1 MGSIRVR
8 KGIDVGSKGRRVPF
22 ETGTKGRWIP
32 SRASVDHNA
41 RAGGGHGGRTGCCAA
56 ADALSRRGACLE
68 RGGEH
73 LEEETR
79 KKNEGKRSDGRDAT
93 RKREEERGARW
104 TRTCCDVDVAMAM
117 AKRRTWTD
125 DEGRE
130 RTTPW
135 TIYTQGPRKQAENFL
150 KESAKQ
156 PGYGSNILQVRTTT
170 CHFASDP
177 RGESGRRRLARKSKL
192 RRNVRTDRTGGPEE
206 DRRLTQRGKRTL
218 ACSWWP
224 RNKSTCK

>member
-8 KGIDVGSKGRRVPF
+8 KGIDVGSKGRSVPF
-22 ETGTKGRWIP
+22 ETRTKGRWIP
-32 SRASVDHNA
+32 SRASVDQNA
-41 RAGGGHGGRTGCCAA
+41 RAGGAHGGRTGCCAA

-68 RGGEH
+68 RGGGH

-79 KKNEGKRSDGRDAT
+79 KKNEGKRNDGRDAT
-93 RKREEERGARW
+93 RKERKREVHVGPGRAA
-104 TRTCCDVDVAMAM
+104 TSTMAM

-135 TIYTQGPRKQAENFL
+135 TIHTQGPRKQAENFL

-170 CHFASDP
+170 CHFASEP
-177 RGESGRRRLARKSKL
+177 RGESDRSRLARNAKV
-192 RRNVRTDRTGGPEE
+192 RRNVRTDRTAGPEE
-206 DRRLTQRGKRTL
+206 DRRLTHDGKRTL
-218 ACSWWP
+218 ACSCWP

>member
-1 MGSIRVR
+1 M
-8 KGIDVGSKGRRVPF
+8 
-22 ETGTKGRWIP
+22 
-32 SRASVDHNA
+32 
-41 RAGGGHGGRTGCCAA
+41 
-56 ADALSRRGACLE
+56 ADALAAALLQTLSPDAVRVWNEEANTWKRRREKKTKENGAMDAMRRGRE
-68 RGGEH
+68 
-73 LEEETR
+73 
-79 KKNEGKRSDGRDAT
+79 
-93 RKREEERGARW
+93 RKREVHVGPGRAA
-104 TRTCCDVDVAMAM
+104 TSTMAM

-135 TIYTQGPRKQAENFL
+135 TIHTQGPRKQAENFL

-156 PGYGSNILQVRTTT
+156 PGYGSNILQVRTTI

-177 RGESGRRRLARKSKL
+177 RGESGRRRIACKAKL
-192 RRNVRTDRTGGPEE
+192 RCNVRTYRTAGPEE
-206 DRRLTQRGKRTL
+206 DRRLTQHGNRTL